1 MLAPKRDITQGKMTI
16 ALIESAFSGP
26 FSPAVRASP
35 RQEMSRIRDS
45 VNPSLAAS
53 GFEAVMNR
61 MSSGSARFAPSTNAA
76 WRALLGK
83 IQALL
88 FFGLHQVGS
97 HLGSSSGVSYMEHR
111 SLIPGAAQ

>member
-45 VNPSLAAS
+45 VAVAPVRIPSADGYLLREADQFSVPAA
-53 GFEAVMNR
+53 A
-61 MSSGSARFAPSTNAA
+61 
-76 WRALLGK
+76 
-83 IQALL
+83 
-88 FFGLHQVGS
+88 
-97 HLGSSSGVSYMEHR
+97 
-111 SLIPGAAQ
+111 